1 MTMWVAIVAS
11 GIVTYLTR
19 ALPLVVTTGG
29 TAPAALR
36 RYLDALPIAIIAA
49 LAGAGIAVPDGQP
62 TGGAEVGAALV
73 ALAVAAWR
81 RNLLFAVIAGVAAV
95 AALRVIGL

>member
-1 MTMWVAIVAS
+1 MTVWFAIVAS

-19 ALPLVVTTGG
+19 ILPLAVTTPGG
-29 TAPAALR
+29 APAPLR
-36 RYLDALPIAIIAA
+36 RYLDVLPIAIIAA

-81 RNLLFAVIAGVAAV
+81 RNLLFAVIAAVAAV
-95 AALRVIGL
+95 AALRLVGL

>member
-1 MTMWVAIVAS
+1 VTVWISIVAS
-11 GIVTYLTR
+11 GIVTYVTR
-19 ALPLVVTTGG
+19 VLPLAITTNG
-29 TAPAALR
+29 TAPPQLR

-49 LAGAGIAVPDGQP
+49 LAGAGIAVPDAQP

-81 RNLLFAVIAGVAAV
+81 RNLLFAVMAGVMVVALLRAAG
-95 AALRVIGL
+95 R